1 MSNQD
6 PLHNDDA
13 DDKSES
19 GESQPPIAK
28 SSLARIQSARYFV
41 ASGLLREALDEF
53 LSIGEALPLWS
64 SLDVNNDPVLEAI
77 RLPVNFENMSEENLV
92 VYASWVHHIQLQ
104 LTLRLKPWSTNRD
117 SVSSLNSS
125 VRQFVNHIKRNHIG
139 RVTTTAYFAV
149 TETLLNQTR

>member
-28 SSLARIQSARYFV
+28 SSRARIQSARYFV

-64 SLDVNNDPVLEAI
+64 SRDVDNDPVLEAI
-77 RLPVNFENMSEENLV
+77 RLPVDFKNMSEENLV

-104 LTLRLKPWSTNRD
+104 LTLRLKPWTINRETVLTLNN
-117 SVSSLNSS
+117 SVSNF
-125 VRQFVNHIKRNHIG
+125 QKFVKSNHIG
-139 RVTTTAYFAV
+139 RVTTTAYFTV
-149 TETLLNQTR
+149 VETLLNQTR